1 MPRSPCATRAA
12 SRAAARALAE
22 EWRPS
27 PRNQVLKE
35 LTWAP
40 KISRRYAK
48 GFHQKYRCSF
58 VASSS
63 LLFVSP
69 RLYPMDYLSIHASI
83 PWSVVHV
90 RIGRPLSPCVRC

>member
-12 SRAAARALAE
+12 SRAAARALGGVETVAAE
-22 EWRPS
+22 PGAQR
-27 PRNQVLKE
+27 
-35 LTWAP
+35 AHMGP
-40 KISRRYAK
+40 KKNSRRYAK

-90 RIGRPLSPCVRC
+90 RIARPLSPCVRC